1 MSDFE
6 GSVFVGIVFLKLP
19 ICWDSDSQSSLE
31 FLEKGSN
38 KKSEQQQQ
46 LDGSGEHGH
55 RGFRGGPNPHLARV
69 ATHHNTGV
77 EQKRL

>member
-6 GSVFVGIVFLKLP
+6 GSVYVGIVFRKLP

-38 KKSEQQQQ
+38 KESERQRQQQQQ
-46 LDGSGEHGH
+46 LDGSGEHGQ
-55 RGFRGGPNPHLARV
+55 GGPSEADQIHTLL
-69 ATHHNTGV
+69 
-77 EQKRL
+77 E